1 VSPLARRLGHATNLT
16 TALER
21 VCGAHDAWFVDL
33 FVREENADAQKMYRK
48 LGYSV
53 WRRVVGYYNDDS
65 DAFDMRKPLSR
76 DKGRETIREG
86 GEDIRVTPDAV
97 W

>member
-1 VSPLARRLGHATNLT
+1 VCD
-16 TALER
+16 AL
-21 VCGAHDAWFVDL
+21 DAWFVDL
-33 FVREENADAQKMYRK
+33 FVREENGDARKMYHK

-53 WRRVVGYYNDDS
+53 WRRVVGYYNDDA
-65 DAFDMRKPLSR
+65 DAFDMRKPLTR

-86 GEDIRVTPDAV
+86 GEDIKVDPSKV

>member
-1 VSPLARRLGHATNLT
+1 MLSRD
-16 TALER
+16 LER
-21 VCGAHDAWFVDL
+21 VCDTRDAWFVDL
-33 FVREENADAQKMYRK
+33 FVREENVSAQVLYKG

-53 WRRVVGYYNDDS
+53 YRRVVSYSNDDM

-76 DKGRETIREG
+76 DKGRETVREG
-86 GEDIRVTPDAV
+86 GEDIRVEPSEV